1 MLGQLDL
8 DDIGAPIGQLANG
21 RGTRADTREVKDSEA
36 RQRAGSIRNGHVL
49 TSREEHMLRQRRAD
63 CKGSSP
69 TLSARRR
76 QSISAM

>member
-21 RGTRADTREVKDSEA
+21 RRTRADAREVKDSEA

-49 TSREEHMLRQRRAD
+49 TSSVLIAKFASL
-63 CKGSSP
+63 CG
-69 TLSARRR
+69 TLGANF
-76 QSISAM
+76 AT